1 MYGENYGTGTLAR
14 LLKNIAEKLYFDM
27 DDGVNWSNLVDDAR
41 QLMEG
46 SIVLWESI
54 MREVHEDG

>member
-1 MYGENYGTGTLAR
+1 MYGENYGVSTLAR
-14 LLKNIAEKLYFDM
+14 SLRDIAARLYFDM
-27 DDGVNWSNLVDDAR
+27 DDDVPWSELINDAR

-54 MREVHEDG
+54 IREVYGDD